1 MNYQDLQEA
10 KQTFRLY
17 ALEKE
22 MKPLFKARKD
32 FVRKFSL
39 AKIAS
44 MKIDDYVIGR
54 QSKTSFCYE
63 LERKLDQLGRI
74 TGQPSS
80 KFGIWYSPQIDDY
93 KYEPRFGDNY
103 KEAYKIIK
111 SSIIELLEAGKHHD
125 YNSIMA
131 NPLNALIKG
140 KILSVYYPNDYLSI
154 FSREHLDYYLRSLDL
169 DTADLMKQ
177 DVLYKRD
184 ALLAFKN
191 SDKDMKK
198 WSIDMFSVFL
208 YTQYPK
214 LPAKPEDV
222 AVKSKDEELV
232 FPTVKSED
240 IQFVNLQL
248 VNGKPTTT
256 SKTHPTTP
264 SPDYEKEAR
273 KYKKLGDRGE
283 SIVYK
288 AEIKRLMEELSI
300 KSEEKAK
307 KLINWVSRESDAFGY
322 DIQSVNKDKTP
333 RYIEVKATQRKV
345 GDMDF
350 YYTENEYETAKKYG
364 KDYYIY
370 VVYEILTPY
379 PKVWIIKNPFENGEG
394 VKMKPVK
401 YKIQLSTTK

>member
-1 MNYQDLQEA
+1 MNYQELQEA
-10 KQTFRLY
+10 KQTFRLH

-22 MKPLFKARKD
+22 MKPLFKARED
-32 FVRKFSL
+32 FVQKFSP

-93 KYEPRFGDNY
+93 KYDPRFGNNF
-103 KEAYKIIK
+103 KEAYQKIKTSIIK
-111 SSIIELLEAGKHHD
+111 LLEAGKRHD
-125 YNSIMA
+125 YDDIIA

-140 KILSVYYPNDYLSI
+140 KILSVYYPDDYLNI
-154 FSREHLDYYLRSLDL
+154 FSREHLDYYLRTLDL
-169 DTADLMKQ
+169 DTAKLMKQ
-177 DVLYKRD
+177 NVLYKRD
-184 ALLAFKN
+184 ALLIFKDN
-191 SDKDMKK
+191 DKDMKK
-198 WSIDMFSVFL
+198 WSIDMFAVFL
-208 YTQYPK
+208 HSHYPK
-214 LPAKPEDV
+214 SPAKAEEM
-222 AVKSKDEELV
+222 AVKSKDEELE
-232 FPTVKSED
+232 FPTLED
-240 IQFVNLQL
+240 VSFVDLEL
-248 VNGKPTTT
+248 ASGKQTTT
-256 SKTHPTTP
+256 GKSHSATS

-283 SIVYK
+283 YIVMQ
-288 AEIKRLMEELSI
+288 AEIQRLMEELSI
-300 KSEEKAK
+300 TEAKAK
-307 KLINWVSRESDAFGY
+307 KLIKWVSRESDAFGY

-364 KDYYIY
+364 QDYYIY
-370 VVYEILTPY
+370 VVYEILTPH
-379 PKVWIIKNPFENGEG
+379 PKVWVIKNPFDDGMG
-394 VKMKPVK
+394 IKIKPVK
-401 YKIQLSTTK
+401 YKVQLSTSKK

>member
-1 MNYQDLQEA
+1 MNYQELQEA
-10 KQTFRLY
+10 KQTFRLH

-22 MKPLFKARKD
+22 MKPLFKARED
-32 FVRKFSL
+32 FVQKFSP

-93 KYEPRFGDNY
+93 KYDPRFGNNF
-103 KEAYKIIK
+103 KEAYQKIK
-111 SSIIELLEAGKHHD
+111 TSIIELLESGKQHD
-125 YNSIMA
+125 YDDIIA

-140 KILSVYYPNDYLSI
+140 KILSVYYSDDYLNI
-154 FSREHLDYYLRSLDL
+154 FSREHLDYYLRTLDL
-169 DTADLMKQ
+169 DTAELMKQ
-177 DVLYKRD
+177 NVVYKRN
-184 ALLAFKN
+184 ALLAFKD

-198 WSIDMFSVFL
+198 WSIDMFAVFL
-208 YTQYPK
+208 HSHYPK
-214 LPAKPEDV
+214 SPAKAEEM
-222 AVKSKDEELV
+222 AVKSKDEELE
-232 FPTVKSED
+232 FPTLED
-240 IQFVNLQL
+240 VSFVDLEL
-248 VNGKPTTT
+248 ASGKQTTT
-256 SKTHPTTP
+256 GKSHSATS

-283 SIVYK
+283 YIVMQ
-288 AEIKRLMEELSI
+288 AEVKRLMKELSI
-300 KSEEKAK
+300 TEAKAK
-307 KLINWVSRESDAFGY
+307 KLIKWVSRENDAFGF
-322 DIQSVNKDKTP
+322 DIQSVNNDKTP
-333 RYIEVKATQRKV
+333 RYIELKATQRKV

-379 PKVWIIKNPFENGEG
+379 PKVWVIKNPFENGEG

-401 YKIQLSTTK
+401 YKVQLSTAKK